1 MQAPQDDLSRFK
13 VIFDEKR
20 KEWLTAGHLGK
31 WALLGDDGLRGFY
44 DSYEGAVNAAAD
56 AYGPKPC
63 LLQQV
68 LEEDKT
74 DTIQHVF
81 WAAG

>member
-1 MQAPQDDLSRFK
+1 MQAPQDDLSRLK
-13 VIFDEKR
+13 AVFDEKR
-20 KEWLTAGHLGK
+20 QEWLAAGHLGK
-31 WALLGDDGLRGFY
+31 WALLGDDSLRGFY
-44 DSYEGAVNAAAD
+44 DSYEEAVLVAAE
-56 AYGPKPC
+56 AYGQKPC